1 MENKLNIVDQLFG
14 LITKV
19 SEWLDKFGVKKLL
32 RTAFAIFALYWMC
45 IFMFNPSKIFE
56 AYQAWY
62 DKVHS
67 EKIEK
72 TIESHYQ
79 IHGHLTDLRYRS
91 SAMRAMI
98 LSLHNGSANINGQ
111 YQFLKVSAIFE
122 ECGDYYSVS
131 DEWNEVH
138 ISNFPIFS
146 YLYSNDYYCGS
157 LDSLRDIDKKL
168 YHRLAANDVGYI
180 HIESLIGDNDQTIGF
195 LVLTWEEEPEDHL
208 SLHNEIYKTSSRISR
223 LME

>member
-14 LITKV
+14 LITRV
-19 SEWLDKFGVKKLL
+19 SEWLDKFGIFKLL
-32 RTAFAIFALYWMC
+32 RTAFAIFLLYWMC
-45 IFMFNPSKIFE
+45 IFAFNPSRIFE
-56 AYQAWY
+56 KYQQWY
-62 DKVHS
+62 DKIHN

-91 SAMRAMI
+91 GAMRAMI
-98 LSLHNGSANINGQ
+98 LSLHNGSANINGH

-122 ECGDYYSVS
+122 ESGDYSPVS
-131 DEWNEVH
+131 DEWSEVH
-138 ISNFPIFS
+138 ISNFTIFS

-157 LDSLRDIDKKL
+157 LEELRNIDKKL
-168 YHRLAANDVGYI
+168 YHRLAANDVGYV
-180 HIESLIGDNDQTIGF
+180 HIESLIGNNDKTIGF
-195 LVLTWEEEPEDHL
+195 LVLTWEEEPQDHL
-208 SLHNEIYKTSSRISR
+208 SLHNDIYKASSRISR

>member
-1 MENKLNIVDQLFG
+1 MEQKLNILDQLFG
-14 LITKV
+14 LITRV
-19 SEWLDKFGVKKLL
+19 SEWLEKFGMLKLIK
-32 RTAFAIFALYWMC
+32 TAFAIFLLYWMC
-45 IFMFNPSKIFE
+45 VIAFRPSIIFE
-56 AYQAWY
+56 KYQQWY
-62 DKVHS
+62 DRVHS

-91 SAMRAMI
+91 NAMRAMI

-122 ECGDYYSVS
+122 ETGDYYSVA
-131 DEWNEVH
+131 DEWSEVH
-138 ISNFPIFS
+138 ITAFPIFS
-146 YLYSNDYYCGS
+146 YLYSNDYFCGS
-157 LDSLRDIDKKL
+157 TEDIKGLDKKL

-180 HIESLIGDNDQTIGF
+180 HIESLIGNNGQTIGF

-208 SLHNEIYKTSSRISR
+208 SLHNEIYKTASKISR

>member
-14 LITKV
+14 IITKV
-19 SEWLDKFGVKKLL
+19 SEWLDKFGVKKLFK
-32 RTAFAIFALYWMC
+32 TAFAIFALYWMC
-45 IFMFNPSKIFE
+45 ILMFNPSKIFE

-91 SAMRAMI
+91 NAMRAMI

-180 HIESLIGDNDQTIGF
+180 HVESLIGDNDQTIGF
-195 LVLTWEEEPEDHL
+195 LVLTWESEPEDHL

>member
-14 LITKV
+14 IITKV
-19 SEWLDKFGVKKLL
+19 SEWLDKFGVFKLFK
-32 RTAFAIFALYWMC
+32 TAFAIFLLYWMC
-45 IFMFNPSKIFE
+45 VIAFKPSIVFE
-56 AYQAWY
+56 KYQEWY
-62 DKVHS
+62 DKVHND
-67 EKIEK
+67 KIEK

-91 SAMRAMI
+91 GAMRAMI

-111 YQFLKVSAIFE
+111 YQFLKVSALFE

-138 ISNFPIFS
+138 ISTFPIFA
-146 YLYSNDYYCGS
+146 YLYTNDYFCGS
-157 LDSLRDIDKKL
+157 IENVRDIDKKL
-168 YHRLAANDVGYI
+168 YHRLAANEVGWI
-180 HIESLIGDNDQTIGF
+180 HIEALIGDNDKTIGF
-195 LVLTWEEEPEDHL
+195 LVLTWETEPEGHL
-208 SLHNEIYKTSSRISR
+208 ALHNEVYKAASRISR